1 MRKYEKGKDFQAA
14 LQYDRLNLKVISE
27 ISPGISDNELENKS
41 IDIINKVNTT
51 KVTTRDIE
59 ACHRLGKKRDT
70 LIKFVNRKDSEQC
83 IDNRSKL
90 ANYNRVE
97 PGFDPNAPIYIN
109 QHLSPFISKLAFY
122 GRSLKGNGYISL
134 R

>member
-1 MRKYEKGKDFQAA
+1 M
-14 LQYDRLNLKVISE
+14 NPE

-51 KVTTRDIE
+51 KVTSLDIE

-70 LIKFVNRKDSEQC
+70 LIKFVNRKDAEQC

-97 PGFDPNAPIYIN
+97 PGFDPNTPIYIN
-109 QHLSPFISKLAFY
+109 QHLSLFISKLAFY
-122 GRSLKGNGYISL
+122 GRSLKWNGYISL